1 MTYKYILFD
10 LDGTIS
16 ASGPGIIKAMQYG
29 LTAAGINETDPAALK
44 SFIGPPLNVQ
54 IQKIYGLSEKDTLA
68 VIMKFREQYDNKGI
82 FDSAPYEGINELL
95 FINNI
100 FAAHTPFHI
109 QKIKGLR
116 QVKNQK

>member
-54 IQKIYGLSEKDTLA
+54 IQKNLWPVRKRYTGGHYEVPRA
-68 VIMKFREQYDNKGI
+68 V
-82 FDSAPYEGINELL
+82 
-95 FINNI
+95 
-100 FAAHTPFHI
+100 
-109 QKIKGLR
+109 
-116 QVKNQK
+116 

>member
-54 IQKIYGLSEKDTLA
+54 IQKI
-68 VIMKFREQYDNKGI
+68 
-82 FDSAPYEGINELL
+82 
-95 FINNI
+95 
-100 FAAHTPFHI
+100 
-109 QKIKGLR
+109 
-116 QVKNQK
+116 